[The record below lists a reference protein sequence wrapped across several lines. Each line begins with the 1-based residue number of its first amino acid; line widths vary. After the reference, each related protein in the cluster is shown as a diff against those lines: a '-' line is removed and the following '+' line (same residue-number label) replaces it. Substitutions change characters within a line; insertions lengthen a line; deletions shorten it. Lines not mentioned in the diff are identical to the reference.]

1 MFLNLR
7 FFYIMTIMVMVGSM
21 SLFCSTSKQNTTDE
35 VRASFNDGISR
46 LQSTVE
52 NDLLKAAG
60 TNNIEEIKRSFLLA
74 RSEYKSVEYYMEY
87 FFPSTSVLINGAP
100 IDEIELGEN
109 LVTSPSGFQV
119 MEEIILTEGFSGDSR
134 EELVNEV
141 RKMVLNLK
149 RVSRYHEEVDIM
161 DAQVFDAIRLEI
173 FRIIALGITGF
184 DTPAALQSLPETASA
199 LSGIQTALSFYDRS
213 GESAAP
219 LKRAIEFVRKSS
231 NYDNFDRLTFITRYL
246 HPVSKKIDELRRK
259 QNISAVQGSS
269 ALAENTINLFQDNA
283 FDVNNFVG
291 NHTEYISE
299 EKFALGKVLFNSTVL
314 SNSANISCAS
324 CHHESKAF
332 TDGQTTAAGI
342 ATEKWVRKTIALLRN
357 TPTLSYAG
365 LQRGFFYDMKA
376 GTLEDQVL
384 DVVHNKSEMD
394 GSLDQAAVR
403 LNEQGQYAE
412 LFGKA
417 YSGDKTADSW
427 KIQHALASY
436 IRSLSPFSSRLD
448 KYMRGDTS
456 QLNTEEKRGFNL
468 FMGKA
473 KCGSCHFAPLFNGT
487 QAPLFTK
494 SEAEVLGVPSRPDT
508 VNARIDGDAGRFA
521 LSPYPQYQHAF
532 KTTTLR
538 NIAKTAPYM
547 HNGVYKT
554 LEEVLDFYNRGG
566 GAGIG
571 IHLDNQTLSPDPLNL
586 TKTEMNAIIAF
597 LNTLTDAE
605 DIK

>member
-1 MFLNLR
+1 
-7 FFYIMTIMVMVGSM
+7 
-21 SLFCSTSKQNTTDE
+21 
-35 VRASFNDGISR
+35 
-46 LQSTVE
+46 
-52 NDLLKAAG
+52 
-60 TNNIEEIKRSFLLA
+60 
-74 RSEYKSVEYYMEY
+74 
-87 FFPSTSVLINGAP
+87 
-100 IDEIELGEN
+100 
-109 LVTSPSGFQV
+109 
-119 MEEIILTEGFSGDSR
+119 
-134 EELVNEV
+134 
-141 RKMVLNLK
+141 
-149 RVSRYHEEVDIM
+149 
-161 DAQVFDAIRLEI
+161 
-173 FRIIALGITGF
+173 
-184 DTPAALQSLPETASA
+184 
-199 LSGIQTALSFYDRS
+199 
-213 GESAAP
+213 
-219 LKRAIEFVRKSS
+219 
-231 NYDNFDRLTFITRYL
+231 
-246 HPVSKKIDELRRK
+246 
-259 QNISAVQGSS
+259 
-269 ALAENTINLFQDNA
+269 
-283 FDVNNFVG
+283 
-291 NHTEYISE
+291 
-299 EKFALGKVLFNSTVL
+299 
-314 SNSANISCAS
+314 
-324 CHHESKAF
+324 
-332 TDGQTTAAGI
+332 
-342 ATEKWVRKTIALLRN
+342 
-357 TPTLSYAG
+357 
-365 LQRGFFYDMKA
+365 MKA